1 MDFFTVY
8 PGIFGWNFHAQEIF
22 KSTTHNPGLH
32 PTSLTM
38 ILYPPLTDSR
48 IFIAMALFQQTKMK
62 DDVANNL
69 VSRCHCSQ
77 LAAD

>member
-1 MDFFTVY
+1 MDFFNQY
-8 PGIFGWNFHAQEIF
+8 QGIFGLNFHVQEIF

-38 ILYPPLTDSR
+38 IYPYPHLTANFHHNGAFSTD
-48 IFIAMALFQQTKMK
+48 KMK
-62 DDVANNL
+62 GDVANNL